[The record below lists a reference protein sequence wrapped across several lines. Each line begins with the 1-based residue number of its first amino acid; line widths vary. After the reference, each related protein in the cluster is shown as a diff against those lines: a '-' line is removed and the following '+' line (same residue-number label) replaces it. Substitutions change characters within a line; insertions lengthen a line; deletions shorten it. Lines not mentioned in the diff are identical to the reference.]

1 MWKSVVR
8 YGILF
13 TKSQIAKTK
22 ERITDMESNVVKTLC
37 GMEVRV
43 MPKQEETPAFDTKA
57 IQIKHIDFYD
67 SPEPSYGEEEITEEL
82 IARILQ
88 EIPQGIDLYLSL
100 DSNGED
106 DWLEVNCDGQW
117 LALGLSVCQGTK
129 NEKNYYSWNP
139 QYAGVEEYAPIESGG
154 QSPIEKYLALTDM
167 EAGVKAVEYF
177 IRTGKRYPGVDWA
190 EQL

>member
-1 MWKSVVR
+1 M
-8 YGILF
+8 
-13 TKSQIAKTK
+13 
-22 ERITDMESNVVKTLC
+22 
-37 GMEVRV
+37 
-43 MPKQEETPAFDTKA
+43 
-57 IQIKHIDFYD
+57 
-67 SPEPSYGEEEITEEL
+67 
-82 IARILQ
+82 
-88 EIPQGIDLYLSL
+88 SL